1 MLIKF
6 NKLDEY
12 FKRIPA
18 IFKIDSDDMN
28 TRIQQSL
35 KHLEVNKS
43 NLEAQIREEKDK
55 YNKTIEA

>member
-1 MLIKF
+1 
-6 NKLDEY
+6 LDEY

-18 IFKIDSDDMN
+18 IFKIDSDDIN